1 MIALNDKIG
10 TPRILQEIVISEV
23 YQRQEI
29 EVANSISTQLPEYE
43 GEYCVTPSAEG
54 NITLGTSDKVL
65 RDDITVKKIPYAE
78 VSNSK
83 GGITATIGN

>member
-1 MIALNDKIG
+1 MIALNDKISA
-10 TPRILQEIVISEV
+10 PRILQEIVISEV

-43 GEYCVTPSAEG
+43 GEYCVTPSAEE

-78 VSNSK
+78 VSNNK

>member
-1 MIALNDKIG
+1 MNDKISA
-10 TPRILQEIVISEV
+10 PRILQEIVISEV

-29 EVANSISTQLPEYE
+29 EVTNSISAQLPEYE
-43 GEYCVTPSAEG
+43 GEYSVTPSAEG
-54 NITLGTSDKVL
+54 NITLETSDKVL

-78 VSNSK
+78 VSNNK